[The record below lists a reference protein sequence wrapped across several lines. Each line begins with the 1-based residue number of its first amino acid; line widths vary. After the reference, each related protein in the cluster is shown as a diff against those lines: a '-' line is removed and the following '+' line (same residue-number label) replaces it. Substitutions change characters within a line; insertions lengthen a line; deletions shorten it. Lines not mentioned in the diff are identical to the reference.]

1 MAESELQR
9 MFNHYVALPHG
20 AERIRAKQEAL
31 KRSDELDD
39 LGWRLANRR
48 NLALEEF
55 FHGDKAKALP
65 VIAEY
70 IEIFERNL
78 ANGRMVPTENRVEGY
93 LRMLD
98 MALEVFETLPQ
109 LPMEQWRK
117 MEEKYWSAMQRY
129 HYGKADYFQKK
140 FNQLLCEGS
149 VQEAEEFY
157 RMWEEEQQTN
167 HDQVVDCEGC
177 IQYFRVR
184 HALVQNDWDGA
195 VKEAQPLLGDDPGC
209 SQQPWRVLHLFMT
222 ESRDRGSRSSVK
234 EYGKKLRMR
243 LDWDENADA
252 MELLAYDALFDLPHG
267 LKAIE
272 SSLERVLGKW
282 DCLQRWRNFLET
294 SLLLQ
299 QAACEH
305 ETLSLMLP
313 QQLGC
318 YREDGQYD
326 PAELSQ
332 WFYEEALKI
341 AQKFDERN
349 GFPYYQNAMEKAR
362 AGMKQ
367 MTDAMEKA
375 KHSNQ

>member
-117 MEEKYWSAMQRY
+117 MEEKYWSAMQ
-129 HYGKADYFQKK
+129 
-140 FNQLLCEGS
+140 NQLLCEGS

-222 ESRDRGSRSSVK
+222 ESRDRGSRSGVK

-282 DCLQRWRNFLET
+282 DHLQRWRNFLET

-299 QAACEH
+299 QAACVQEPFSL
-305 ETLSLMLP
+305 TLP
-313 QQLGC
+313 KQLGC

-341 AQKFDERN
+341 AQKFRTKDKNKRKMPKTGME
-349 GFPYYQNAMEKAR
+349 AMTR
-362 AGMKQ
+362 
-367 MTDAMEKA
+367 
-375 KHSNQ
+375 